1 MQLPV
6 GKFKVVD
13 CSSVL
18 IMLIYYLDVTHLLLM
33 KIKAEWFSLRYVGRG
48 QVHVHVC
55 ACVCIIKRGSY
66 FTRHTSLLPFIP
78 AIHKT
83 RINVKSV
90 FNAFIFHLFIYL
102 FMLRI
107 DYPSSLLHLFPGDFS
122 SQDLWQNYRRFY
134 IQHFDVSHVLFIF
147 RNYHKNSL
155 NQFDL
160 FVHLIAQWDSNWGIT
175 DYWADAIII

>member
-1 MQLPV
+1 
-6 GKFKVVD
+6 
-13 CSSVL
+13 
-18 IMLIYYLDVTHLLLM
+18 
-33 KIKAEWFSLRYVGRG
+33 
-48 QVHVHVC
+48 
-55 ACVCIIKRGSY
+55 
-66 FTRHTSLLPFIP
+66 
-78 AIHKT
+78 
-83 RINVKSV
+83 
-90 FNAFIFHLFIYL
+90 
-102 FMLRI
+102 MLRI
-107 DYPSSLLHLFPGDFS
+107 AYPSSLLHLFPGDFS